1 MSDARP
7 AAAPRGPA
15 DRPMSPHLQVWRWH
29 ITMAT
34 SILHRATG
42 IALYGGALILAGWAV
57 SLAMGPAAYGFYRG
71 LLANPLGQLALFG
84 LTVCLFYHLA
94 NGVRHL
100 WWDAGKGFEPKVA
113 DMTGA
118 AAIAFGVV
126 AAVAIWLVALL
137 GGAVG

>member
-1 MSDARP
+1 
-7 AAAPRGPA
+7 
-15 DRPMSPHLQVWRWH
+15 MSPHLEIWRWH

-42 IALYGGALILAGWAV
+42 IALYVGALILAAWAV
-57 SLAMGPAAYGFYRG
+57 ALARGPAAFAQYRA
-71 LLANPLGQLALFG
+71 LLASPLGQLALFG
-84 LTVCLFYHLA
+84 LTVSLFYHLA

-100 WWDAGKGFEPKVA
+100 WWDAGHGFEPKTA

-126 AAVAIWLVALL
+126 AAVAIWIVAML
-137 GGAVG
+137 GGSAV

>member
-1 MSDARP
+1 MSN
-7 AAAPRGPA
+7 AAPAPRGPA
-15 DRPMSPHLQVWRWH
+15 DRPVSPHLEIWRWH

-42 IALYGGALILAGWAV
+42 IALYVGALILAGWAV
-57 SLAMGPAAYGFYRG
+57 ALAKGPGAFGQYRA
-71 LLANPLGQLALFG
+71 LLASPLGQLVLFG
-84 LTVCLFYHLA
+84 LTVSLFYHLA

-100 WWDAGKGFEPKVA
+100 WWDAGKGFEPKIA

-126 AAVAIWLVALL
+126 AAIAIWVVAMF
-137 GGAVG
+137 GRAAG

>member
-1 MSDARP
+1 MSN
-7 AAAPRGPA
+7 AAPAPRGPA
-15 DRPMSPHLQVWRWH
+15 DRPISPHLEIWRWH

-42 IALYGGALILAGWAV
+42 LALYAGALILAGWAV
-57 SLAMGPAAYGFYRG
+57 ALARGPGAFGQYRA
-71 LLANPLGQLALFG
+71 LLAGPLGQLVLFG
-84 LTVCLFYHLA
+84 LTVSLFYHLA

-100 WWDAGKGFEPKVA
+100 WWDAGQGFEPKTA

-126 AAVAIWLVALL
+126 AAIAIWVVAIF
-137 GGAVG
+137 GGAAG